1 MVQLCRQF
9 RKDIFSFDSNRG
21 SIDTGVASETGL
33 LQKIFVYHK
42 LHTVFGV
49 IHQTEDRRRARC
61 QVQNLF
67 QILFLC
73 KGKPGASQLAGNF
86 HGGCSPIGMKKLFH
100 TTIHESAQNFPTI
113 LCSAGKIGHQLEL
126 SLDSLKQVV
135 PFQLADII
143 AEKAQ

>member
-1 MVQLCRQF
+1 MKKAAAAVGEKAISMCKS
-9 RKDIFSFDSNRG
+9 KDLLPL
-21 SIDTGVASETGL
+21 TGY
-33 LQKIFVYHK
+33 I
-42 LHTVFGV
+42 
-49 IHQTEDRRRARC
+49 
-61 QVQNLF
+61 
-67 QILFLC
+67 
-73 KGKPGASQLAGNF
+73 